1 MMLIRVIVFYGLTF
15 FFTMALGG
23 TQEATGFSARLIIL
37 PQLAPAIA
45 AVLMLLIFRR
55 DQVRLNFSFSE
66 LGSVRTLGTALIPL
80 AAAGVVY
87 LIASARGLDAHLPAE
102 LPISIP
108 GLLLGAV
115 GEEVGWRGYLH
126 QHLDRRLAG
135 LVSSLV
141 VGVLWALWHVGLWH
155 NGAIY
160 MLLLMVMLTSCSIV
174 IYYLVAPLRFNI
186 WIAALF
192 HLAINVGN
200 LLYYDLIEDMS
211 LMMINA
217 FTWAVIAGM
226 LIALRSSAFRRVG
239 AQAQEAQSPA

>member
-1 MMLIRVIVFYGLTF
+1 MMLIRVVVFYGLTF

-23 TQEATGFSARLIIL
+23 TQEATGFPASLIIL

-55 DQVRLNFSFSE
+55 DQVRLNFSLRE
-66 LGSVRTLGTALIPL
+66 LGSVRTLGAALIPL

-87 LIASARGLDAHLPAE
+87 LMARARGLDAHLPAA

-108 GLLLGAV
+108 GLIIGSI

-126 QHLDRRLAG
+126 QRMDQRLAG

-155 NGAIY
+155 NGVIY
-160 MLLLMVMLTSCSIV
+160 MLLLMLMLTSYSIV
-174 IYYLVAPLRFNI
+174 IYYLAAPLRFNI

-226 LIALRSSAFRRVG
+226 LIALRSSAFRRVR
-239 AQAQEAQSPA
+239 AQAQEAQSLA